1 MNARLW
7 IMGLL
12 LALPLSPSVQAAP
25 AADLVLTVGSARI
38 NPAPAQAPVRAGF
51 AQLHNPSTHDVVID
65 AMRSP
70 AFAKV
75 ELHEMH
81 VRDGLMQ
88 MRPVANLRIPAQ
100 QSVSLAPGG
109 LHLML
114 YRPAS
119 VLDRGDRAR
128 IEFLSGA
135 TVVGSAEF
143 VVAAPEDVAQPS
155 SSTSGSMD

>member
-7 IMGLL
+7 VLGLL
-12 LALPLSPSVQAAP
+12 LAIPLSPSVQAAP
-25 AADLVLTVGSARI
+25 AGEPALTIDSARI
-38 NPAPAQAPVRAGF
+38 NPAPASAPVRAGF
-51 AQLHNPSTHDVVID
+51 AQLHNPSTHEVVID

-88 MRPVANLRIPAQ
+88 MRPVAVLRIPAQ
-100 QSVSLAPGG
+100 QSASLAPGG

-114 YRPAS
+114 YQPKS
-119 VLDRGDRAR
+119 VLERGDRAP

-143 VVAAPEDVAQPS
+143 VVAAPEDLPKAAATAS
-155 SSTSGSMD
+155 ESMD